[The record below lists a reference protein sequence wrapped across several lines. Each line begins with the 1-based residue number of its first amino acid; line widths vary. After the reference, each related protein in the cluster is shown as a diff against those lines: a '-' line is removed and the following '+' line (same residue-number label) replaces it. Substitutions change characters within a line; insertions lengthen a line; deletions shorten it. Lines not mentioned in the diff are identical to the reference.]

1 MTQIDKRLNNIEDIF
16 EFTSHERFQD
26 IHFKWNEKLNLKAIV
41 AIHSTKFGPSLGG
54 CRFIEYPNTDSAI
67 IDALRL
73 ARGMSYKNAMAGLNY
88 GGGKAVI
95 IKPRHIPDQK
105 AFFEAFGEFVHELG
119 GRYITAKDSGTTLDN
134 MDIIATKTPYVAS
147 TSEMVDPSPS
157 TALGVR
163 QGILAAVKHR
173 FNQDNLEGLHVAIQG
188 VGYVGHSLAAY
199 LHELGARLTV
209 CDTDEASVER
219 CVKEFGASRVTTDE
233 IYAVDCDIFAPCALG
248 AIINDETIPLLKTK
262 IIAGAANNQLAQVRH
277 GQALLDK
284 GILFAPDYIVNA
296 GGVIHA
302 TYKYDKKSD
311 AEANDK
317 IINLYS
323 TLLDIFEQAEK
334 TGKPTNIVAD
344 EIAYKML
351 HDEETT

>member
-1 MTQIDKRLNNIEDIF
+1 MTQLDKKLNKIDDIF

-41 AIHSTKFGPSLGG
+41 AIHSTKFGAPLGG

-73 ARGMSYKNAMAGLNY
+73 ARGMSYKNAMAGLEH

-95 IKPRHIPDQK
+95 IKPRHIPDRK

-119 GRYITAKDSGTTLDN
+119 GRYITAKDSGTTLED

-147 TSEMVDPSPS
+147 TSEMVDPSPF
-157 TALGVR
+157 TALGVK

-173 FNQDNLEGLHVAIQG
+173 FNQDNLDGLHVAIQG
-188 VGYVGHSLAAY
+188 VGYVGYPLAAH

-209 CDTDEASVER
+209 CDIDETNVQR
-219 CVKEFGASRVTTDE
+219 CVDEFGASSVHPDE
-233 IYAVDCDIFAPCALG
+233 IYSVDCDIFSPCALG
-248 AIINDETIPLLKTK
+248 AIINDETIPVLKAK

-284 GILFAPDYIVNA
+284 GILYAPDYIVNA

-302 TYKYDKKSD
+302 VHKYNKKSD
-311 AEANDK
+311 QEAHDK

-323 TLLDIFEQAEK
+323 TLLDIFEKAK
-334 TGKPTNIVAD
+334 HAGKPTNIVAD

-351 HDEETT
+351 HDEDA